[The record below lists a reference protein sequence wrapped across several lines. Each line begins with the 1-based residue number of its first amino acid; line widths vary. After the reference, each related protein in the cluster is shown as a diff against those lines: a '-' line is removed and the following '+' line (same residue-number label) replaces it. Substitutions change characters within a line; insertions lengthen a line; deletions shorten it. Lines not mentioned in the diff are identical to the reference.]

1 MTAPIDAA
9 TTMGAVALSVAN
21 LERSLANYQHTI
33 GMSVLHVDG
42 ASATLGVGARPLLRL
57 HEVPGARLVRRATG
71 LYHVALRVSL
81 RRDLVRVSPAP

>member
-1 MTAPIDAA
+1 MTTTIDAA

-21 LERSLANYQHTI
+21 LERSLAYYQHTI
-33 GMSVLHVDG
+33 GMCILQSDA
-42 ASATLGVGARPLLRL
+42 ASATLGAGTRPLLRL
-57 HEVPGARLVRRATG
+57 REVPGARLVRRATG